1 MSYFTFDNK
10 KIYYEENGCGTPL
23 LFLHGNT
30 ASSKM
35 SLDDLYNKYQYIFLL
50 QKH

>member
-1 MSYFTFDNK
+1 MSYFNFDNRQV
-10 KIYYEENGCGTPL
+10 YYNEIGIGMPL

-35 SLDDLYNKYQYIFLL
+35 LSEIAEKYQSYSN
-50 QKH
+50 